1 MAIRPS
7 IRYIDGFEQYLED
20 LANGEICLALGWS
33 GDVFNAAARA
43 REARRGN
50 TIKYNVPKEGAVL
63 FFDMMAIPADAP
75 HPRNAHL
82 FINYMMRPEVSARNS
97 SLVHYATA
105 NAGRL
110 PDGRSAGLWRS
121 RHLSPAGN
129 AAATGPGSAHSAA
142 YTRLLT
148 RMWSRFKS
156 GH

>member
-1 MAIRPS
+1 M
-7 IRYIDGFEQYLED
+7 
-20 LANGEICLALGWS
+20 
-33 GDVFNAAARA
+33 NAAARA

-63 FFDMMAIPADAP
+63 FFDLMAVPADAP
-75 HPRNAHL
+75 HPRNAQL

-105 NAGRL
+105 NVAAYPLVDPTVYNDRGIYPTPETRQDWSRICLESAAL
-110 PDGRSAGLWRS
+110 PDCW
-121 RHLSPAGN
+121 
-129 AAATGPGSAHSAA
+129 
-142 YTRLLT
+142 